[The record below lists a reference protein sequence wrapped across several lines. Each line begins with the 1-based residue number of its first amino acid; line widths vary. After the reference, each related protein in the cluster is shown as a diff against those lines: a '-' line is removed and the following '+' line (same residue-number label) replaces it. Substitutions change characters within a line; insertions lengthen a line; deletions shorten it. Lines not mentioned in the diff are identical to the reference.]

1 MAGQGISYP
10 PPIEDV
16 PIFDSSL
23 FNTNNTP
30 LTIEEGKK
38 YFLQYP
44 NAQGTENLQIT
55 NVSGL
60 LTANS
65 GLTITAGDLTNKN
78 NIIMNGTALTNYIQF
93 PDGTQQ
99 FTAAAGGASNVIS
112 TQVLINNTNITF
124 PVGTQFATIM
134 ISGAG
139 GASGGY
145 FFDPSVPSI
154 TAGGGGGAGGCV
166 IINRL
171 PMEAGTNMIC
181 VFSSGNVNLGYLS
194 RVNTAYYNTNYPL
207 AVVNAGANG
216 TTAVGTGGNPAGGVG
231 GTIGITVSGMGYG
244 LQGST
249 GGAGQQS
256 STTFAVLQGI
266 NLLSTVNQNMFL
278 STITTPFNYGAGGY
292 TRINDGATNNA
303 TINNAGGA
311 VCIVISYSS

>member
-23 FNTNNTP
+23 FKTNNTP
-30 LTIEEGKK
+30 LTIDEGKK

-60 LTANS
+60 LTADA

-112 TQVLINNTNITF
+112 TQTIISNQNITF
-124 PVGTQFATIM
+124 PAGTQFATIM

-139 GASGGY
+139 GVSGGFY
-145 FFDPSVPSI
+145 FDNPLNVS
-154 TAGGGGGAGGCV
+154 TAGGAGGAGGCA
-166 IINRL
+166 IIDRM

-181 VFSSGNVNLGYLS
+181 NITSGVVSVGYLPQTS
-194 RVNTAYYNTNYPL
+194 SVYTNNTPL
-207 AVVNAGANG
+207 FSANPGQNG
-216 TTAVGTGGNPAGGVG
+216 TTAVSTGGNPAGGVG
-231 GTIGITVSGMGYG
+231 GTIVTNFTGFGYG
-244 LQGST
+244 LQGAT
-249 GGAGQQS
+249 GGPGQQS
-256 STTFAVLQGI
+256 SGTYPISRGI
-266 NLLSTVNQNMFL
+266 NLLSSLNQNMFL
-278 STITTPFNYGAGGY
+278 STTTPPFNYGAGGWS
-292 TRINDGATNNA
+292 RINDGATGNVS
-303 TINNAGGA
+303 ISPPGGA